1 MQHKP
6 STPRTTWLYVA
17 KRVWWRLL
25 LALYP
30 HRVKIIAASLAL
42 LAFGLF
48 SIARGGSPGQAAIIG
63 VMPVAASVLKL
74 EWRGDELPLVLRE
87 NDGGRQLLIDL
98 DITEALVIAREQG
111 LRIPGAPPE
120 AYDLLR
126 ELIAELGGRVDHV
139 TISDTNDGLTT
150 GRIVLAMDNGDT
162 RVLRARA
169 AEAVALALKT
179 GARIYVERS
188 LFDRASGTLN

>member
-1 MQHKP
+1 MQQRP
-6 STPRTTWLYVA
+6 STPKTTWLYVA

-30 HRVKIIAASLAL
+30 QRVKIIGASLAL

-48 SIARGGSPGQAAIIG
+48 SIVRGGSPGQAAIIG
-63 VMPVAASVLKL
+63 VMPVAVSVLKL
-74 EWRGDELPLVLRE
+74 EWHGDELPLVLKE
-87 NDGGRQLLIDL
+87 SDGGRQLLIDL

-111 LRIPGAPPE
+111 LRVQGDPPQ

-126 ELIAELGGRVDHV
+126 DLIAELGGRVDHV
-139 TISDTNDGLTT
+139 SIAETDDGGSMTA
-150 GRIVLAMDNGDT
+150 RILVALDNGDT

-169 AEAVALALKT
+169 PEAVALALKT

-188 LFDRASGTLN
+188 LFDRAGVAP